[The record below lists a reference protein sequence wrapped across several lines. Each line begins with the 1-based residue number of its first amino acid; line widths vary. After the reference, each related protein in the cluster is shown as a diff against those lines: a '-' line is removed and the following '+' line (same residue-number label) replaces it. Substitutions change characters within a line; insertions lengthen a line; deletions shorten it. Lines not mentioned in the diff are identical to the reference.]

1 VRNNVKVLSLLLI
14 ITCAAC
20 GQVPQ
25 PFQKTELQK
34 AKDTKLLAP
43 SSRSL
48 FVKGINGPVGW
59 VGNAFAKATAHVL
72 RGKGLLASST
82 WQTDQSF
89 ALTANG
95 YQQLYED
102 RPPDL
107 IVTWLLTDNM
117 GRVKKTLRTKS
128 TPPREFWVNPT
139 MQTFRQVIAPK
150 ANKIIAWL
158 NNEDKVTY
166 KQPQSAVISI
176 GAIKGLTADKEKII
190 RSKIAKIL
198 EQRKHRL
205 SNKIPE
211 TLVLKATIQN
221 IFLNKSSEKIIVTW
235 TLTSQNGF
243 EIGNVKQEN
252 IVGKVRLDNNWAEIS
267 NQIVRGAIDGILD
280 LVQAYSASKRQSKNK
295 VE

>member
-1 VRNNVKVLSLLLI
+1 MHNNVSVLSVVLI
-14 ITCAAC
+14 IFCAAC

-43 SSRSL
+43 ESRSL

-59 VGNAFAKATAHVL
+59 VGNAFAKATADLL
-72 RGKGLLASST
+72 REKGLLASST
-82 WQTDQSF
+82 WQNDQSF

-117 GRVKKTLRTKS
+117 GRVKKTIRTKS
-128 TPPREFWVNPT
+128 TPPREFWINPT

-158 NNEDKVTY
+158 NNEDKTTS
-166 KQPQSAVISI
+166 KQRQSVVISI
-176 GAIKGLTADKEKII
+176 GAIKGLTAEKGEII
-190 RSKIAKIL
+190 RSKIVKIL

-221 IFLNKSSEKIIVTW
+221 IFLNKFSEKIIVTW

>member
-1 VRNNVKVLSLLLI
+1 MRNNVKVLSLLLI

-43 SSRSL
+43 SSRSF

-102 RPPDL
+102 RPPEL

-176 GAIKGLTADKEKII
+176 GAIKGLTTDKEKII

-211 TLVLKATIQN
+211 TLLLTATIQN
-221 IFLNKSSEKIIVTW
+221 IFLSKFSEKIIVTW

-243 EIGNVKQEN
+243 KIGNIKQEN
-252 IVGKVRLDNNWAEIS
+252 IVEKVRLDNNWAEIS
-267 NQIVRGAIDGILD
+267 NQIARGAIDGILD
-280 LVQAYSASKRQSKNK
+280 LVQAYSASKRQS
-295 VE
+295 

>member
-1 VRNNVKVLSLLLI
+1 MRNNVKVLSVLLI

-102 RPPDL
+102 RRPDL

-128 TPPREFWVNPT
+128 TPPREFWINPT
-139 MQTFRQVIAPK
+139 MKTFRQVIAPK

-158 NNEDKVTY
+158 NKDKATS
-166 KQPQSAVISI
+166 KQQQSVVISI
-176 GAIKGLTADKEKII
+176 GAIKGLTAAKEKII

-198 EQRKHRL
+198 EQHKHRL
-205 SNKIPE
+205 SNELPE
-211 TLVLKATIQN
+211 TLLLKATIQN
-221 IFLNKSSEKIIVTW
+221 IFLNKFSEKIMVTW

-243 EIGNVKQEN
+243 EIGNIKQEN
-252 IVGKVRLDNNWAEIS
+252 IVEKVRLDNNWAEVS
-267 NQIVRGAIDGILD
+267 NQIARGATDGILD
-280 LVQAYSASKRQSKNK
+280 LIRAYSASKRQSKNK

>member
-1 VRNNVKVLSLLLI
+1 MRNNVKVLSVLLI

-107 IVTWLLTDNM
+107 IVTWLLTDNI

-128 TPPREFWVNPT
+128 TPPREFWINPT

-158 NNEDKVTY
+158 NNEDKITS
-166 KQPQSAVISI
+166 KQRQSVVISI
-176 GAIKGLTADKEKII
+176 GAIKGLTAEKGEVI
-190 RSKIAKIL
+190 RSKIVKIL

-221 IFLNKSSEKIIVTW
+221 IFLNKFSEKIIVTW

-252 IVGKVRLDNNWAEIS
+252 IVGKVRSDNNWAEIS

>member
-1 VRNNVKVLSLLLI
+1 MRSSATAI
-14 ITCAAC
+14 S
-20 GQVPQ
+20 
-25 PFQKTELQK
+25 
-34 AKDTKLLAP
+34 KDTKLLVP

-128 TPPREFWVNPT
+128 TPPREFWINPT

-158 NNEDKVTY
+158 NNEDKATS
-166 KQPQSAVISI
+166 KQRQSVVISI
-176 GAIKGLTADKEKII
+176 GAIKGLTTEKEKII

-221 IFLNKSSEKIIVTW
+221 IFLNKFSEKIIVTW

-243 EIGNVKQEN
+243 EIGNIKQEN

>member
-1 VRNNVKVLSLLLI
+1 MRNNVKVLSLLLI

-128 TPPREFWVNPT
+128 TPPREFWINPT

-150 ANKIIAWL
+150 ANEIIAWL

-176 GAIKGLTADKEKII
+176 GAIKGLTAEKEKII

-198 EQRKHRL
+198 EQHKHRL

-211 TLVLKATIQN
+211 KLLLKATIQN
-221 IFLNKSSEKIIVTW
+221 IFLSKFSEKIIVTW

-243 EIGNVKQEN
+243 DIGNIKQEN
-252 IVGKVRLDNNWAEIS
+252 IVEKVRLDNNWAEIS
-267 NQIVRGAIDGILD
+267 NQIARGAIDGILD
-280 LVQAYSASKRQSKNK
+280 LVQAYSASKRQS
-295 VE
+295 

>member
-1 VRNNVKVLSLLLI
+1 MRNNVKLLSVLLI

-25 PFQKTELQK
+25 PFQKTKLQK

-59 VGNAFAKATAHVL
+59 VGNAFATATAQVL
-72 RGKGLLASST
+72 RGKGLFASST

-128 TPPREFWVNPT
+128 TPPREFWINPT

-158 NNEDKVTY
+158 NNEDKTTS
-166 KQPQSAVISI
+166 KQRQSVVISI
-176 GAIKGLTADKEKII
+176 GAIKGLTAEKGEVI
-190 RSKIAKIL
+190 RSKIVEIL

-221 IFLNKSSEKIIVTW
+221 IFLNKFSEKIIVTW

>member
-1 VRNNVKVLSLLLI
+1 MHNNVKVLSALLI

-25 PFQKTELQK
+25 PFHKTELQK
-34 AKDTKLLAP
+34 AKDTKLSAP
-43 SSRSL
+43 ANRSL

-59 VGNAFAKATAHVL
+59 VGNAFAKATADVL
-72 RGKGLLASST
+72 RGKGLLASSK
-82 WQTDQSF
+82 WQNDQSF
-89 ALTANG
+89 TLTANG

-117 GRVKKTLRTKS
+117 GRVKKTMRTKS
-128 TPPREFWVNPT
+128 TPPQKFWINPT
-139 MQTFRQVIAPK
+139 MQTFRKVIAPK

-158 NNEDKVTY
+158 NEEDKATY
-166 KQPQSAVISI
+166 KQRPSVVINI
-176 GAIKGLTADKEKII
+176 GAIKGLTAEKEKII
-190 RSKIAKIL
+190 RSIIAGIL

-211 TLVLKATIQN
+211 TLLLKVTIQN
-221 IFLNKSSEKIIVTW
+221 IFLNKFSERIIVIW

-243 EIGNVKQEN
+243 EIGNIKQEN
-252 IVGKVRLDNNWAEIS
+252 IVEKVRLDNNWAEIS
-267 NQIVRGAIDGILD
+267 NQIARGAIDGIFN
-280 LVQAYSASKRQSKNK
+280 LVQTYSASKRQSKNK

>member
-1 VRNNVKVLSLLLI
+1 MRNNVKVLSLLLI

-128 TPPREFWVNPT
+128 TPPREFWINPT

-166 KQPQSAVISI
+166 KQPQSAVIII
-176 GAIKGLTADKEKII
+176 GAIKGLTAEKEKII

-198 EQRKHRL
+198 EQHKHRL

-211 TLVLKATIQN
+211 KLLLKATIQN
-221 IFLNKSSEKIIVTW
+221 IFLSKFSEKIIVTW
-235 TLTSQNGF
+235 TLTSQTGF
-243 EIGNVKQEN
+243 DIGNIKQEN
-252 IVGKVRLDNNWAEIS
+252 IVEKVRLDNNWAEIS
-267 NQIVRGAIDGILD
+267 NQIARGAIDGILD
-280 LVQAYSASKRQSKNK
+280 LVQAYSASKRQS
-295 VE
+295 

>member
-1 VRNNVKVLSLLLI
+1 MHNNVSVLSVVLI
-14 ITCAAC
+14 IFCAAC

-34 AKDTKLLAP
+34 AKDTKLVAP
-43 SSRSL
+43 DSRSL

-59 VGNAFAKATAHVL
+59 VGNAFAKATADLL
-72 RGKGLLASST
+72 REKGLLASST
-82 WQTDQSF
+82 WQNDQSF

-117 GRVKKTLRTKS
+117 GRVKKTIRTKS
-128 TPPREFWVNPT
+128 TPPREFWINPT

-158 NNEDKVTY
+158 NNEDKATY
-166 KQPQSAVISI
+166 KQRQSVVISI
-176 GAIKGLTADKEKII
+176 GAIKGVSADKEKII
-190 RSKIAKIL
+190 RSKITKIL
-198 EQRKHRL
+198 EHSKYRL
-205 SNKIPE
+205 SNEIPE
-211 TLVLKATIQN
+211 TLLLKVTIQN
-221 IFLNKSSEKIIVTW
+221 IFLNKFNERIIVIW

-243 EIGNVKQEN
+243 EIGNIKQEN
-252 IVGKVRLDNNWAEIS
+252 VVEKMRLDNNWAEIS
-267 NQIVRGAIDGILD
+267 NQIARGAIDGILD

>member
-1 VRNNVKVLSLLLI
+1 MRNNVKVLSLLLI

-43 SSRSL
+43 SSRSF

-128 TPPREFWVNPT
+128 TPPREFWINPT

-176 GAIKGLTADKEKII
+176 GAIKGLTAEKEKII

-198 EQRKHRL
+198 EQHKHRL

-211 TLVLKATIQN
+211 KLLLKATIQN
-221 IFLNKSSEKIIVTW
+221 IFLSKFSEKIIVTW

-243 EIGNVKQEN
+243 DIGNIKQEN
-252 IVGKVRLDNNWAEIS
+252 IVEKVRLDNNWAEIS
-267 NQIVRGAIDGILD
+267 NQIARGAIDGILD
-280 LVQAYSASKRQSKNK
+280 LVQAYSASKRQS
-295 VE
+295 

>member
-1 VRNNVKVLSLLLI
+1 MRNNVKVLHLLLM

-34 AKDTKLLAP
+34 AKDTKLVAP
-43 SSRSL
+43 DSRSL

-59 VGNAFAKATAHVL
+59 VGNAFAKATADLL
-72 RGKGLLASST
+72 REKGLLASST
-82 WQTDQSF
+82 WQNDQSF

-117 GRVKKTLRTKS
+117 GRVKKTIRTKS
-128 TPPREFWVNPT
+128 TPPREFWINPT

-158 NNEDKVTY
+158 NNEDKATY
-166 KQPQSAVISI
+166 KQRQSVVISI
-176 GAIKGLTADKEKII
+176 GAIKGVSADKEKII
-190 RSKIAKIL
+190 RSKITKIL
-198 EQRKHRL
+198 EHSKYRL
-205 SNKIPE
+205 SNEIPE
-211 TLVLKATIQN
+211 TLLLKVTIQN
-221 IFLNKSSEKIIVTW
+221 IFLNKFNERIIVIW

-243 EIGNVKQEN
+243 EIGNIKQEN
-252 IVGKVRLDNNWAEIS
+252 VVEKMRLDNNWAEIS
-267 NQIVRGAIDGILD
+267 NQIARGAIDGILD

>member
-1 VRNNVKVLSLLLI
+1 MKVLSVLLI

-43 SSRSL
+43 SSRGL

-95 YQQLYED
+95 YQQLYKD

-128 TPPREFWVNPT
+128 TPPREFWINPT

-158 NNEDKVTY
+158 NNEDKATS
-166 KQPQSAVISI
+166 KQRQSVVISI
-176 GAIKGLTADKEKII
+176 GAIKGLTAEKEKII

-211 TLVLKATIQN
+211 TLLLKATIQN
-221 IFLNKSSEKIIVTW
+221 IFLNKFREKMIVTW

-243 EIGNVKQEN
+243 EIGNIKQEN

-267 NQIVRGAIDGILD
+267 NQITRGAIDGILD
-280 LVQAYSASKRQSKNK
+280 LVQEYSASKRQSKNK

>member
-1 VRNNVKVLSLLLI
+1 MRNNVKVLSVLLI

-128 TPPREFWVNPT
+128 TPPREFWINPT

-158 NNEDKVTY
+158 NNEDKTTY
-166 KQPQSAVISI
+166 KQRQSVVISI
-176 GAIKGLTADKEKII
+176 GAIKGLTAEKEKII
-190 RSKIAKIL
+190 RSKIVKIL

-211 TLVLKATIQN
+211 TLLLKATIQN
-221 IFLNKSSEKIIVTW
+221 IFLNKFSEKIIVTW

-243 EIGNVKQEN
+243 EIGNIKQEN

-267 NQIVRGAIDGILD
+267 NQIARGAIDGILD

>member
-1 VRNNVKVLSLLLI
+1 MHNNVKVLAVLLI
-14 ITCAAC
+14 FTCAAC

-43 SSRSL
+43 LSRSL

-59 VGNAFAKATAHVL
+59 VGNAFAKATAQVL
-72 RGKGLLASST
+72 RGKGLFASST

-128 TPPREFWVNPT
+128 TPPREFWINPT

-158 NNEDKVTY
+158 NNEDKTTS
-166 KQPQSAVISI
+166 KQRQSVVISI
-176 GAIKGLTADKEKII
+176 GAIKGLTAEKGEVI
-190 RSKIAKIL
+190 RSKIVEIL

>member
-1 VRNNVKVLSLLLI
+1 MRNNVKVLSLLLI
-14 ITCAAC
+14 FTCTAC

-43 SSRSL
+43 SSRSF

-176 GAIKGLTADKEKII
+176 GAIKGLTTDKEKII

-211 TLVLKATIQN
+211 TLLLTATIQN
-221 IFLNKSSEKIIVTW
+221 IFLSKFSEKIIVTW

-243 EIGNVKQEN
+243 DIGNIKQEN
-252 IVGKVRLDNNWAEIS
+252 IVEKVRLDNNWAEIS
-267 NQIVRGAIDGILD
+267 NQIARGAIDGILD
-280 LVQAYSASKRQSKNK
+280 LVQAYSASKRQS
-295 VE
+295 

>member
-1 VRNNVKVLSLLLI
+1 MRNNVKVLSVLLI

-43 SSRSL
+43 SSRGL

-128 TPPREFWVNPT
+128 TPPREFWINPT

-158 NNEDKVTY
+158 NNENKATS
-166 KQPQSAVISI
+166 KQRQSVVISI
-176 GAIKGLTADKEKII
+176 GAIKGLTAEKEKII

-211 TLVLKATIQN
+211 TLLLKATIQN
-221 IFLNKSSEKIIVTW
+221 IFLNKFREKMIVTW

-243 EIGNVKQEN
+243 EIGNIKQEN
-252 IVGKVRLDNNWAEIS
+252 IVGKVRLENNWAEIS
-267 NQIVRGAIDGILD
+267 NQIARGAIDGILD
-280 LVQAYSASKRQSKNK
+280 LVQAYSTSKRQSKNK

>member
-1 VRNNVKVLSLLLI
+1 MHNNVKVFSVLLI
-14 ITCAAC
+14 FTCAAC

-43 SSRSL
+43 DSRSL

-59 VGNAFAKATAHVL
+59 VGNAFAKATADLL
-72 RGKGLLASST
+72 REKGLLASST
-82 WQTDQSF
+82 WQNDQSF

-117 GRVKKTLRTKS
+117 GRVKKTIRTKS
-128 TPPREFWVNPT
+128 TPPREFWINPT

-158 NNEDKVTY
+158 NNEDKTTS
-166 KQPQSAVISI
+166 KQRQSVVISI
-176 GAIKGLTADKEKII
+176 GAIKGLTAEKGEVI
-190 RSKIAKIL
+190 RSKIVEIL

-280 LVQAYSASKRQSKNK
+280 LIQAYSASKRQSKNK

>member
-1 VRNNVKVLSLLLI
+1 MRNNVKVLSILLI
-14 ITCAAC
+14 FTCAAC

-43 SSRSL
+43 VSRSL

-59 VGNAFAKATAHVL
+59 VGNAFAKATADLL
-72 RGKGLLASST
+72 REKGLLASST
-82 WQTDQSF
+82 WQNDQSF

-117 GRVKKTLRTKS
+117 GRVKKTIRTKS
-128 TPPREFWVNPT
+128 TPPREFWINPT

-158 NNEDKVTY
+158 KNEDKATY
-166 KQPQSAVISI
+166 KQRQSVVISI
-176 GAIKGLTADKEKII
+176 GAIKGVSADKEKII

-221 IFLNKSSEKIIVTW
+221 IFLNKFSEKIIVTW
-235 TLTSQNGF
+235 TLTAQNGF

-267 NQIVRGAIDGILD
+267 NQIARGAIDGILD
-280 LVQAYSASKRQSKNK
+280 LVQAYSASKRQS
-295 VE
+295 

>member
-1 VRNNVKVLSLLLI
+1 M
-14 ITCAAC
+14 
-20 GQVPQ
+20 PQ

-34 AKDTKLLAP
+34 ANDTKLLAL

-59 VGNAFAKATAHVL
+59 VGNAFAKATAQVL
-72 RGKGLLASST
+72 RGKGLFASST

-128 TPPREFWVNPT
+128 TPPREFWINPT

-158 NNEDKVTY
+158 NNEDKTTS
-166 KQPQSAVISI
+166 KQRQSVVISI
-176 GAIKGLTADKEKII
+176 GAIKGLTAEKGEVI
-190 RSKIAKIL
+190 RSKIVKIL

-221 IFLNKSSEKIIVTW
+221 IFLNKFSEKIIVTW

-243 EIGNVKQEN
+243 EIGNIKQEN

-280 LVQAYSASKRQSKNK
+280 LFQAYSASKRQSKNK

>member
-1 VRNNVKVLSLLLI
+1 MHNNVKVLSVLLI

-25 PFQKTELQK
+25 PFHKTELQK
-34 AKDTKLLAP
+34 AKDTKLSAP
-43 SSRSL
+43 ANRSL

-59 VGNAFAKATAHVL
+59 VGNAFAKATADVL
-72 RGKGLLASST
+72 RGKGLLASSK
-82 WQTDQSF
+82 WQNDQSF

-117 GRVKKTLRTKS
+117 GRVKKTMRTKS
-128 TPPREFWVNPT
+128 TPSQKFWINPT
-139 MQTFRQVIAPK
+139 MQTFKQVIAPK

-158 NNEDKVTY
+158 NEEDKATY
-166 KQPQSAVISI
+166 KQRPSVVINI
-176 GAIKGLTADKEKII
+176 GAIKGLTAEKEKII
-190 RSKIAKIL
+190 RSIIARIL

-211 TLVLKATIQN
+211 TLLLNVTIQN
-221 IFLNKSSEKIIVTW
+221 IFLNKFSERIIVIW

-243 EIGNVKQEN
+243 EIGNIRQEN
-252 IVGKVRLDNNWAEIS
+252 IVEKVSLYNNWVEIS
-267 NQIVRGAIDGILD
+267 EQITRSAIDGILD
-280 LVQAYSASKRQSKNK
+280 LVQAYNHSKLQSKNK

>member
-1 VRNNVKVLSLLLI
+1 MRNNVKVLSVLLI

-102 RPPDL
+102 RRPDL

-128 TPPREFWVNPT
+128 TPPREFWINPT
-139 MQTFRQVIAPK
+139 MKTFRQVIAPK

-158 NNEDKVTY
+158 NKDKATS
-166 KQPQSAVISI
+166 KQQQSVVISI
-176 GAIKGLTADKEKII
+176 GAIKGLTAAKEKII

-198 EQRKHRL
+198 EQHKHRL
-205 SNKIPE
+205 SNELPE
-211 TLVLKATIQN
+211 TLLLKATIQN
-221 IFLNKSSEKIIVTW
+221 IFLNKFSEKIMVTW

-243 EIGNVKQEN
+243 EIGNIKQEN
-252 IVGKVRLDNNWAEIS
+252 IVEKVRLDNNWAEIS
-267 NQIVRGAIDGILD
+267 NQIARGATDGILD
-280 LVQAYSASKRQSKNK
+280 LIRAYSASKRQSKKK

>member
-1 VRNNVKVLSLLLI
+1 MRNNVKVLSLLLI

-128 TPPREFWVNPT
+128 TPPREFWINPT

-158 NNEDKVTY
+158 NNEDKVTT

-176 GAIKGLTADKEKII
+176 SDIKGLTAEKEKII
-190 RSKIAKIL
+190 RSKIARIL

-211 TLVLKATIQN
+211 KLLLKATIQN
-221 IFLNKSSEKIIVTW
+221 IFSSKFSEKIIVTW

-243 EIGNVKQEN
+243 EIGNIKQEN
-252 IVGKVRLDNNWAEIS
+252 IVEKVRLDNKWAEIS

-280 LVQAYSASKRQSKNK
+280 LVQAYSASKTQSKNK

>member
-1 VRNNVKVLSLLLI
+1 VHNNVSVLSVVVI
-14 ITCAAC
+14 IFCAAC

-43 SSRSL
+43 ESRSL

-59 VGNAFAKATAHVL
+59 VGNAFAKATADLL
-72 RGKGLLASST
+72 REKGLLASSR
-82 WQTDQSF
+82 WQNDQSF

-117 GRVKKTLRTKS
+117 GRVKKTIRTKS
-128 TPPREFWVNPT
+128 TPPREFWINPT

-158 NNEDKVTY
+158 NNEDKATY
-166 KQPQSAVISI
+166 KQRQSVVISI
-176 GAIKGLTADKEKII
+176 GAIKGVSADKEKII
-190 RSKIAKIL
+190 RSKITKIL
-198 EQRKHRL
+198 EHSKHRL
-205 SNKIPE
+205 SYEIPE
-211 TLVLKATIQN
+211 TLLLKVTIQN
-221 IFLNKSSEKIIVTW
+221 IFLNKFNERIIVIW

-243 EIGNVKQEN
+243 EIGNIKQEN
-252 IVGKVRLDNNWAEIS
+252 VVEKMRLDNNWAEIS
-267 NQIVRGAIDGILD
+267 NQIARGAIDGILD

>member
-1 VRNNVKVLSLLLI
+1 MHNNVSVLSVVLI
-14 ITCAAC
+14 VFCAAC

-43 SSRSL
+43 ESRSL

-59 VGNAFAKATAHVL
+59 VGNAFAKATADLL
-72 RGKGLLASST
+72 REKGLLASST
-82 WQTDQSF
+82 WQNDQSF

-117 GRVKKTLRTKS
+117 GRVKKTIRTKS
-128 TPPREFWVNPT
+128 TPPREFWINPT

-158 NNEDKVTY
+158 NNEDKTTS
-166 KQPQSAVISI
+166 KQRQSVVISI
-176 GAIKGLTADKEKII
+176 GAIKGLTAEKGEVI
-190 RSKIAKIL
+190 RSKIVKIL

-221 IFLNKSSEKIIVTW
+221 IFLNKFSEKIIVTW

>member
-1 VRNNVKVLSLLLI
+1 MRNNVKLLSVLLI

-107 IVTWLLTDNM
+107 IVTWLLIDNI

-128 TPPREFWVNPT
+128 TPPREFWINPT

-158 NNEDKVTY
+158 NNQDKVTY
-166 KQPQSAVISI
+166 KQRQSAVISI
-176 GAIKGLTADKEKII
+176 GAIEGLTAEKEKII
-190 RSKIAKIL
+190 RSKIARIL

-205 SNKIPE
+205 RNKIPE
-211 TLVLKATIQN
+211 TLLLTATIQN
-221 IFLNKSSEKIIVTW
+221 IFLSKFSEKVIVTW

-243 EIGNVKQEN
+243 EIGNIKQEN
-252 IVGKVRLDNNWAEIS
+252 IVEKVRLDNNWAEIS
-267 NQIVRGAIDGILD
+267 NQIARGAIDGILD
-280 LVQAYSASKRQSKNK
+280 LFQVYSASKRQSKNK

>member
-1 VRNNVKVLSLLLI
+1 MRNNVKVLPIILI

-102 RPPDL
+102 RRPDL

-128 TPPREFWVNPT
+128 TPPREFWIKPT
-139 MQTFRQVIAPK
+139 MKTFRQVIAPK

-158 NNEDKVTY
+158 NKDKATS
-166 KQPQSAVISI
+166 KQQQSVVISI
-176 GAIKGLTADKEKII
+176 GAIKGLTAAKEKII

-198 EQRKHRL
+198 EQHKHRL
-205 SNKIPE
+205 SNELPE
-211 TLVLKATIQN
+211 TLLLKATIQN
-221 IFLNKSSEKIIVTW
+221 IFLNKFSEKIIVIW

-243 EIGNVKQEN
+243 EIGNIKQEN
-252 IVGKVRLDNNWAEIS
+252 IVEKVRLDNNWAEIS
-267 NQIVRGAIDGILD
+267 NQIARGATDGILD
-280 LVQAYSASKRQSKNK
+280 LIRAYSASKRQSKNK

>member
-1 VRNNVKVLSLLLI
+1 MHNNVSILSVVLI
-14 ITCAAC
+14 IFCAAC

-43 SSRSL
+43 DSKSL

-59 VGNAFAKATAHVL
+59 VGNAFAKATADLL
-72 RGKGLLASST
+72 REKGLLASST
-82 WQTDQSF
+82 WQNDQSF

-117 GRVKKTLRTKS
+117 GRVKKTIRTKS
-128 TPPREFWVNPT
+128 TPPREFWINPT

-158 NNEDKVTY
+158 NNEDKATY
-166 KQPQSAVISI
+166 KQRQSVVISI
-176 GAIKGLTADKEKII
+176 GAIKGVSADKEKII

-198 EQRKHRL
+198 EDSKHRL
-205 SNKIPE
+205 SNEIPE
-211 TLVLKATIQN
+211 TLLLKVTIQN
-221 IFLNKSSEKIIVTW
+221 IFLNKFNERIIVIW

-243 EIGNVKQEN
+243 EIGNIKQEN
-252 IVGKVRLDNNWAEIS
+252 VVEKMRLDNNWAEIS
-267 NQIVRGAIDGILD
+267 NQIARGAIDGILD